1 MSERIEVDIKVPNQT
16 KYLGMIGRIGESL
29 AYSLKGFQGNR
40 REFAYHL
47 NLVLTEALANAIC
60 HANHCDPEKG
70 VRVSM
75 SASDQDLIIKVFD
88 QGQGFDIKALSKRK
102 SKSNDECGRGIHLIL
117 KLMDHVDYVK
127 EGDSNVLR
135 MQKIFNS
142 GS

>member
-60 HANHCDPEKG
+60 HANHCDPEKE